1 MPGLLIKDFPPDL
14 HEKLRESA
22 ARHHR
27 SLTKE
32 ALALLEEI
40 LSQPRRETQLPRA
53 FQGRIPITQE
63 ILDRAKSERRD

>member
-1 MPGLLIKDFPPDL
+1 MPGLLIKDLPPDL

-40 LSQPRRETQLPRA
+40 LAKPRRETELPRA
-53 FQGRIPITQE
+53 FQGRVPLTEE
-63 ILDRAKSERRD
+63 ILDRAKSERRE